1 MNYYEIWR
9 LPQVKHNSKSKI
21 TKTKRQNGKSQN
33 WFRKPS
39 LLLAF
44 SPLCT
49 VKVVHINICLIRRWL
64 DTTSNLLT
72 TFYLRGFFVVAE
84 LKKVSDEDFRCK
96 ICHYL
101 FPLMFFGILILKMV
115 KISTVRI
122 EVSIQ
127 TIDR

>member
-49 VKVVHINICLIRRWL
+49 VKFVHINICLIRRWL

-84 LKKVSDEDFRCK
+84 LKKSLWWRFSLQNLP
-96 ICHYL
+96 L
-101 FPLMFFGILILKMV
+101 F
-115 KISTVRI
+115 ISFDVLWYPYI
-122 EVSIQ
+122 KNGKNFNSQNWSIN
-127 TIDR
+127 TNYR